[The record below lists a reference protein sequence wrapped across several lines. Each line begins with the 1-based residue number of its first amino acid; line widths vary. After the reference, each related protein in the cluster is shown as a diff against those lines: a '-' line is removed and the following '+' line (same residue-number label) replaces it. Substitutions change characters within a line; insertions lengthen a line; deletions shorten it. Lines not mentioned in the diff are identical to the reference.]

1 MILDFYLLEL
11 SKNKQTKQ
19 KIDDEVCPQIEN
31 IVQELSSQLSWNFP
45 RVNGAYKLSYV
56 DEHFHIHKIL
66 NGKESTLPLLIEHKS
81 FDRYYIIDL
90 KYQIHM
96 L

>member
-1 MILDFYLLEL
+1 MILDFYLLGL
-11 SKNKQTKQ
+11 SIDKQTKQ

-45 RVNGAYKLSYV
+45 RVYGAYKSSYV
-56 DEHFHIHKIL
+56 DEHFHIPKIL
-66 NGKESTLPLLIEHKS
+66 NWKEITLTLLVEHKG
-81 FDRYYIIDL
+81 FDWYYIIDL

>member
-1 MILDFYLLEL
+1 M
-11 SKNKQTKQ
+11 K
-19 KIDDEVCPQIEN
+19 
-31 IVQELSSQLSWNFP
+31 FP
-45 RVNGAYKLSYV
+45 KSISAYKSLYI
-56 DEHFHIHKIL
+56 DEHFNIHKIL
-66 NGKESTLPLLIEHKS
+66 NWKESTLPLLIEHKS